1 MEEQLEK
8 TEQVE
13 NTNEQDQ
20 GIQITEKKYTVLE
33 LLQNQLNDYKDLY
46 LRASAD
52 YQNLKKQSEKK
63 YASAFF
69 SGQNSMVE
77 VLLPFFDD
85 FDRMIQNEIDYKG
98 IEYVYR
104 ELTDI
109 LKSNNIEVI
118 EAVEGDAFDESIH
131 DAVMV
136 VPASR
141 PEQDNHVKMTLAK
154 GYKHG
159 DKIIRYATV
168 AVYKY
173 VAE

>member
-20 GIQITEKKYTVLE
+20 RIQITEKSYTLLE
-33 LLQNQLNDYKDLY
+33 LLQKQLNDYKDLY

-98 IEYVYR
+98 IEHVYK
-104 ELTDI
+104 ELGGI
-109 LKSNNIEVI
+109 LKANNIEVI
-118 EAVEGDAFDESIH
+118 EAQPRDIFDDSIH
-131 DAVMV
+131 DAVMM
-136 VPASR
+136 VPT
-141 PEQDNHVKMTLAK
+141 EDKELDNHIKMTLVK

-159 DKIIRYATV
+159 EKIIRYATV

-173 VAE
+173 ISE

>member
-1 MEEQLEK
+1 MEEEKEK
-8 TEQVE
+8 TEEKNPNVVE
-13 NTNEQDQ
+13 
-20 GIQITEKKYTVLE
+20 ITLLE
-33 LLQNQLNDYKDLY
+33 GLQMQLEEYKDLY

-85 FDRMIQNEIDYKG
+85 FDRMVKNEIDYKG
-98 IEYVYR
+98 IEHVYK
-104 ELTDI
+104 ELGDI
-109 LKSNNIEVI
+109 LKANNIEVI
-118 EAVEGDAFDESIH
+118 EAQSGDIFDDAIH
-131 DAVMV
+131 DAVMM
-136 VPASR
+136 VPT
-141 PEQDNHVKMTLAK
+141 EDKELDNHIKMTLVK

-159 DKIIRYATV
+159 EKIIRYATV

-173 VAE
+173 ISE

>member
-1 MEEQLEK
+1 MEEEKEK
-8 TEQVE
+8 TEEKNPNVVE
-13 NTNEQDQ
+13 
-20 GIQITEKKYTVLE
+20 ITLLE
-33 LLQNQLNDYKDLY
+33 GLQMQLEEYKDLY

-98 IEYVYR
+98 IEHVYK
-104 ELTDI
+104 ELGDI
-109 LKSNNIEVI
+109 LKANNIEVI
-118 EAVEGDAFDESIH
+118 EAQSGDIFDDTIH
-131 DAVMV
+131 DAVMM
-136 VPASR
+136 VPT
-141 PEQDNHVKMTLAK
+141 EDKELDNHVKMTLAK

-159 DKIIRYATV
+159 EKIIRYATV

-173 VAE
+173 ISE